1 MIEFGDIGGTTI
13 IRETDLKEPL
23 GLRPQKGAHTTQ
35 HTRTRSYIND
45 YFVYKQQSQ
54 LLALVRT
61 KRQTRQCCQSLPT
74 PSNVRTSGKAMV
86 SGLVRL
92 CGFRSSMSAADRA
105 CAVVLDRLLLVLV
118 LLSPYGCG
126 ELGSSQ
132 PGLIRMEHE
141 QGPAL
146 SASSQLCGGSTL
158 TAPHGII
165 STPNFPARFPVPISC
180 TWIIDASAIVGANV
194 SIVLYLTQQYVLGGL
209 RFTEYMYYSD
219 DYKVPSMN
227 VYELSEDDVT
237 SVPWIRFGSPYLEVR
252 FTMDSLYGTHL
263 RALDRLLDVY
273 GFNITYE
280 VDTVKPHTC
289 NALRCR
295 FLGNCYAK
303 PDYS

>member
-1 MIEFGDIGGTTI
+1 
-13 IRETDLKEPL
+13 
-23 GLRPQKGAHTTQ
+23 
-35 HTRTRSYIND
+35 
-45 YFVYKQQSQ
+45 
-54 LLALVRT
+54 
-61 KRQTRQCCQSLPT
+61 
-74 PSNVRTSGKAMV
+74 MV
-86 SGLVRL
+86 SGLVRFR
-92 CGFRSSMSAADRA
+92 GVRSSMSAADR
-105 CAVVLDRLLLVLV
+105 VRPVLDRVLLLLVL
-118 LLSPYGCG
+118 LLPCGCG

-132 PGLIRMEHE
+132 PGLIRVEHE
-141 QGPAL
+141 PAPPL
-146 SASSQLCGGSTL
+146 SASSQQLCGGTTL
-158 TAPHGII
+158 TASHGVIA
-165 STPNFPARFPVPISC
+165 TPNFPARFPVPISC

-227 VYELSEDDVT
+227 VFELSEDDVT

-303 PDYS
+303 QDYS

>member
-1 MIEFGDIGGTTI
+1 MSPVAAGA
-13 IRETDLKEPL
+13 
-23 GLRPQKGAHTTQ
+23 LRRVIFA
-35 HTRTRSYIND
+35 
-45 YFVYKQQSQ
+45 
-54 LLALVRT
+54 
-61 KRQTRQCCQSLPT
+61 
-74 PSNVRTSGKAMV
+74 
-86 SGLVRL
+86 
-92 CGFRSSMSAADRA
+92 
-105 CAVVLDRLLLVLV
+105 LDRLQVLLVLV
-118 LLSPYGCG
+118 LLSPGGCG
-126 ELGSSQ
+126 ELGTSSQ
-132 PGLIRMEHE
+132 TGLIRVEHE
-141 QGPAL
+141 QPAG
-146 SASSQLCGGSTL
+146 SAQYASSSTQQCGGGSTL
-158 TAPHGII
+158 TAPHGTIT
-165 STPNFPARFPVPISC
+165 TPNFPARFPVPISC

-237 SVPWIRFGSPYLEVR
+237 SVPWIRFSSPYLEVR

-303 PDYS
+303 HDYSKR